1 MKLFKTKN
9 YQKTFRVTIF
19 MILILTFILAV
30 IPASYGNS
38 GINNLQ
44 NRQTQNRS
52 EMNAAREA
60 FRRTNTERASVLF
73 EMDGLNRELDE
84 LADSLEFIADEL
96 SKAEMSL
103 EAAEADLEIAVEN
116 REEQMEILKSR
127 LRFMY
132 INRNVGYLD
141 ILLGS
146 ASITDFL
153 NRVDTIARIYEH
165 DEAILSRL
173 LEIEAR
179 ISNTVDTI
187 TNDRNLIIAL
197 QNAREDETERL
208 EKVLAQRRAFIEELE
223 ADAQRYSA
231 LVAQLEAEDARI
243 TRLITEE
250 AERLARQRSAGVA
263 QFTGGRLTWPVPS
276 SGQVS
281 SPFGYRTNP
290 ISHRREHHN
299 GIDIRAPHG
308 NNVVA
313 AEGGTVIFAGWMNGM
328 GNTVII
334 NHGSISTLYGHH
346 SRNLV
351 TTGQTVSAGDVIA
364 RIGSTGHSTGPHL
377 HFEVHVGNR
386 RTNPMPYF
394 GR

>member
-1 MKLFKTKN
+1 MKLLKTKR
-9 YQKTFRVTIF
+9 YLRVTIF
-19 MILILTFILAV
+19 MILIFTFILAA
-30 IPASYGNS
+30 IPVSYGNNS
-38 GINNLQ
+38 ISNLQ

-52 EMNAAREA
+52 EMQAAREA
-60 FRRTNTERASVLF
+60 FRRTTAEQSSVLF
-73 EMDGLNRELDE
+73 EIDDLNRNLDD
-84 LADSLEFIADEL
+84 LSASLEFIAYEL
-96 SKAEMSL
+96 DRAEVSL
-103 EAAEADLEIAVEN
+103 EAAEAELEVAIEN
-116 REEQMEILKSR
+116 REEQLEVLKAR

-153 NRVDTIARIYEH
+153 NRVDTISRIYEH

-173 LEIEAR
+173 LETEAR
-179 ISNTVDTI
+179 ISSTVDRI
-187 TNDRNLIIAL
+187 TNDRNLIVAL
-197 QNAREDETERL
+197 QVAREEESERL
-208 EKVLAQRRAFIEELE
+208 EAVLEQRRAFIEELE
-223 ADAQRYSA
+223 SDAVRYEA
-231 LVAQLEAEDARI
+231 LTRQLEAEDERI
-243 TRLITEE
+243 TRLIAEE
-250 AERLARQRSAGVA
+250 SARLSRQRSAGIA
-263 QFTGGRLTWPVPS
+263 QFTGGQLTWPVPS

-290 ISHRREHHN
+290 ISRRREHHN

-313 AEGGTVIFAGWMNGM
+313 AADGTVIFSGWMNGM

-334 NHGSISTLYGHH
+334 SHPQMGISTLYGHH

-351 TTGQTVSAGDVIA
+351 TVGQNVSAGEVIA
-364 RIGSTGHSTGPHL
+364 RIGSTGWSTGPHL

-386 RTNPMPYF
+386 RTDPMPYF
-394 GR
+394 RR